1 MNPIDST
8 GQLSDDSQVRLVGRV
23 LIHDKATGKLLLER
37 KNAIHPQNMALVVA
51 RALARE
57 ENGFVFKL
65 VFGNGGT
72 FYNTSNTLVYKAP
85 NVIGSSA
92 TLYNQTYEM
101 QVDEISAGTPATNS
115 VVAVPSPAPA
125 LTSLVVVTA
134 QLSALEP
141 LGQAVAD
148 NITTDPEGTFVFDE
162 IGLESADGLLLSHL
176 VFSPI
181 EKTANRAWLI
191 TYTITVSAS

>member
-1 MNPIDST
+1 MNVNTAMTTTPDNLN
-8 GQLSDDSQVRLVGRV
+8 LSLVGRV
-23 LIHDKATGKLLLER
+23 MIHDEQGNLLMER

-57 ENGFVFKL
+57 DNGYVLNL

-72 FYNTSNTLVYKAP
+72 FYNTSNVLVYKSP
-85 NVIGSSA
+85 NTIGSNA
-92 TLYNQTYEM
+92 TLYNQTYTV
-101 QVDEISAGTPATNS
+101 QVDETTSGTPTTNS
-115 VVAVPSPAPA
+115 VVALPSPAPS
-125 LTSLVVVTA
+125 LTALVVVTA

-148 NITTDPEGTFVFDE
+148 NLTTNPEAAFVFDE
-162 IGLESADGLLLSHL
+162 IGLQSSDGLLLSHL

-191 TYTITVSAS
+191 TYTITISAS